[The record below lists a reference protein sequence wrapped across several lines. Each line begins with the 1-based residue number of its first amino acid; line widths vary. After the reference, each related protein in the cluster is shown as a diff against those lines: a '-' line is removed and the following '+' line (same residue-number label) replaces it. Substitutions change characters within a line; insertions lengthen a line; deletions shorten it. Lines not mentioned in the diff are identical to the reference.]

1 MTLQQEAL
9 YAVRLLPEEKL
20 PNLIAFARFLTQ
32 YDSFG
37 DTAVPDV
44 DTLTRKRRA
53 VAGIANDRE
62 TKRLRYFAEKELG
75 RELSTRSVEEIDQSI
90 REMRDSERF

>member
-20 PNLIAFARFLTQ
+20 PALIAFARFLTQ
-32 YDSFG
+32 SDSFG
-37 DTAVPDV
+37 DTEGA
-44 DTLTRKRRA
+44 DTLTRKYRA
-53 VAGIANDRE
+53 AGDADGRE
-62 TKRLRYFAEKELG
+62 AKRLRYFAEKELG

-90 REMRDSERF
+90 REMRDNERF